1 MRGMAGRWRTLLRL
15 LGYLRPYG
23 WRVAVAYGA
32 MLAVIGLNLLVPW
45 IVRDV
50 IDRGLA
56 RGDRPFLLVAA
67 GLILGIALVR
77 SAFGALQMYL
87 GEWLSFRVAHDLRNA
102 LYAHLQRLSFSFYDR
117 AQTGDLMSRVTAD
130 VEQTQRFTGMGLMQ
144 VINVLLLV
152 SAVVVVLL
160 RVNAR
165 LAIVALA
172 PFPLL
177 FFLVIRLARTLRP
190 LAHALQV
197 RLGRLGIV
205 MQESLTG
212 IRVVKAFAR
221 EPDELEKFRHQNE
234 AFYHRRVTLVDRWVE
249 NFSTMQLLL
258 AGGIGLVLW
267 FGGREVLRGTF
278 TVGTLF
284 AFISYIGQLSQPIRQ
299 LGFLI
304 SRATD
309 AVASAERL
317 FEILDVSPDVQDPP
331 GGVEL
336 PMLRGHVRFEHV
348 SFSYNRN
355 HPVLCD
361 ISFEAKPGQVVAII
375 GPTGSGKSTLT
386 ALIPRFYD
394 VTAGRVLVDGYDVRD
409 VRLESLRRQIG
420 IVFQDSFL
428 FSTTVHENIAYGR
441 PDAGREEVIEAAK
454 AAHAH
459 EFIMALPEG
468 YDTRVGE
475 RGVTLSGG
483 QRQRIAI
490 ARALLMDPR
499 ILILDDATSSV
510 DTETEYLIQQALAR
524 LMRGRTTFLIAQR
537 MLSVKDADVILV
549 LDRGRIVER
558 GAHEEL
564 IRAGGLYR
572 QIYDMQ
578 LREQERFAAALHAMG
593 SRRWPGFGKN

>member
-1 MRGMAGRWRTLLRL
+1 MALSRWRTLLRL

-23 WRVAVAYGA
+23 WRVALAYGS
-32 MLAVIGLNLLVPW
+32 MFAVIGLNLIVPW

-67 GLILGIALVR
+67 GLIMGIALVR
-77 SAFGALQMYL
+77 AVFGGLQMYF
-87 GEWLSFRVAHDLRNA
+87 GEWLSFRVAYDLRNA
-102 LYAHLQRLSFSFYDR
+102 IYRHLQRLSFSFYDS

-144 VINVLLLV
+144 LTNVLLLV
-152 SAVVVVLL
+152 SAVVIILL
-160 RVNAR
+160 RANAR
-165 LAIVALA
+165 LALVALL
-172 PFPLL
+172 PFPVL
-177 FFLVIRLARTLRP
+177 FFLVVRLSRTLRP
-190 LAHALQV
+190 LAHAIQV

-212 IRVVKAFAR
+212 IRVVKAFAQ
-221 EPDELEKFRHQNE
+221 EPHELEKFRRENE
-234 AFYHRRVTLVDRWVE
+234 AFYRQRVTLVDRWVE
-249 NFSTMQLLL
+249 NFSTMQLFL
-258 AGGIGLVLW
+258 AVGVGLVLW
-267 FGGREVLRGTF
+267 FGGREVLRGTV

-284 AFISYIGQLSQPIRQ
+284 AFISYIGQLAQPIRQ

-309 AVASAERL
+309 AVASAERI
-317 FEILDVSPDVQDPP
+317 FEILDVPPDVRERP
-331 GGVEL
+331 GAVEL
-336 PMLRGHVRFEHV
+336 PKLRGHVRFEGV
-348 SFSYNRN
+348 SFAYTEG
-355 HPVLCD
+355 HPVLHD
-361 ISFEAKPGQVVAII
+361 ISFEVRPGQVVALI

-394 VTAGRVLVDGYDVRD
+394 VTAGRVLVDGHDVRD
-409 VRLESLRRQIG
+409 VTLESLRRQIG
-420 IVFQDSFL
+420 IVLQDTFL
-428 FSTTVHENIAYGR
+428 FSTTIHENIAYGR
-441 PDAGREEVIEAAK
+441 PDASREEVIEAAK

-459 EFIMALPEG
+459 EFIVALPEG

-537 MLSVKDADVILV
+537 LLSVKEADLILV
-549 LDRGRIVER
+549 LDRGRVVQR
-558 GAHEEL
+558 GTHEEL
-564 IRAGGLYR
+564 VRVEGVYR

-578 LREQERFAAALHAMG
+578 LREQERLAAFHAPG
-593 SRRWPGFGKN
+593 SGRWPWFTKN